1 MRILIVGGGIYGLC
15 AAWAM
20 RRAGHEVVVFEQG
33 TVGNAAG
40 SSGDSHR
47 LIRYAYAETPAY
59 MRMVGEAYA
68 AWQRLWGDLGVRLQI
83 ETGTLALGQRGT
95 NWCASS
101 QALLEGDGHAVE
113 PLDRAAL
120 ARRFPLIDPT
130 GVEQAFYLPT
140 GGALLADRITRT
152 LAAWLREQGVAV
164 RERTRV
170 LAIDADA
177 ATATLADGS
186 IERGDM
192 VLVCA
197 GPWVAGLAP
206 DMAALVTPS
215 RQVVVYL
222 QPPADLADAWARHPM
237 LLDIGDGTGFYLVPP
252 VVAPDLPGIP
262 GGGTGL
268 KIGDHSFT
276 LSGDPDRDRQALA
289 GEADAILAQCASR
302 LRDFARFG
310 LGEIKT
316 CFYTVEKREHFVARR
331 LGGAG
336 WVLSCCSGHGFK
348 FASVIGEGFAAML
361 AGRRAEAEFAG
372 WVGGETANRVL
383 LPP

>member
-1 MRILIVGGGIYGLC
+1 
-15 AAWAM
+15 
-20 RRAGHEVVVFEQG
+20 
-33 TVGNAAG
+33 
-40 SSGDSHR
+40 
-47 LIRYAYAETPAY
+47 

-68 AWQRLWGDLGVRLQI
+68 AWGRMWDDLGVRLQI

-113 PLDRAAL
+113 PLERAAL
-120 ARRFPLIDPT
+120 ARRFPLIDPA

-140 GGALLADRITRT
+140 GGVLLADRITRT
-152 LAAWLREQGVAV
+152 LAAWLRERGVDV

-170 LAIDADA
+170 AAIDADA
-177 ATATLADGS
+177 ARATLADGS
-186 IERGDM
+186 VEAGDM

-197 GPWVAGLAP
+197 GPWVGRLAP
-206 DMAALVTPS
+206 ELASLVTPS

-222 QPPADLADAWARHPM
+222 RPPAELADAWACHPM

-252 VVAPDLPGIP
+252 VLAPDLPGIP

-276 LSGDPDRDRQALA
+276 LSGDPDRDRQAA
-289 GEADAILAQCASR
+289 TEEAAAILAQCASR
-302 LRDFARFG
+302 LRDFPRFG
-310 LGEIKT
+310 VGEIKT

-348 FASVIGEGFAAML
+348 FASVIGEEFAALL
-361 AGRRAEAEFAG
+361 AGRLREAEFAG
-372 WVGGETANRVL
+372 WVGGEAAIPVL

>member
-140 GGALLADRITRT
+140 GGALLAD
-152 LAAWLREQGVAV
+152 
-164 RERTRV
+164 
-170 LAIDADA
+170 
-177 ATATLADGS
+177 GS

-237 LLDIGDGTGFYLVPP
+237 LLDIGDGIGFYLVPP

-372 WVGGETANRVL
+372 WVGGETANPVL